1 MNLSARKQVKRLKE
15 KRHKG
20 EDAMINELTKRNVR
34 RRRRMLRVRRQV
46 KGTAE
51 KPRLSVFKSN
61 KHLCAQLID
70 DDTGTTIAS
79 AGTLT
84 KQLRDKKLGKRSKE
98 AARQVGVM
106 IAEVAKQKNILNAV
120 FDRGF
125 NKYHGLLAEVAN
137 AARETGL
144 QF

>member
-1 MNLSARKQVKRLKE
+1 
-15 KRHKG
+15 
-20 EDAMINELTKRNVR
+20 MINQLNKRNVR

-46 KGTAE
+46 RGTAD
-51 KPRLSVFKSN
+51 KPRLTVFKSN
-61 KHLCAQLID
+61 KHIFAQLID
-70 DDTGTTIAS
+70 DDQGITVAS
-79 AGTLT
+79 AGTIM
-84 KQLRDKKLGKRSKE
+84 KQLRDKKLGKRSKD
-98 AARQVGVM
+98 AARQIGAM
-106 IAEVAKQKNILNAV
+106 IAEAAKQKNILNVV

>member
-1 MNLSARKQVKRLKE
+1 
-15 KRHKG
+15 
-20 EDAMINELTKRNVR
+20 MINDLNKRNVR
-34 RRRRMLRVRRQV
+34 RRRRLLRVRRQV

-61 KHLCAQLID
+61 KHIFAQLID
-70 DDTGTTIAS
+70 DNKGITITS
-79 AGTLT
+79 AGSVM
-84 KQLRDKKLGKRSKE
+84 KQLRDKKLGKRSKD
-98 AARQVGVM
+98 AARQVGTM
-106 IAEVAKQKNILNAV
+106 IAETAKQKNILNAV

-137 AARETGL
+137 AARENGL

>member
-1 MNLSARKQVKRLKE
+1 
-15 KRHKG
+15 
-20 EDAMINELTKRNVR
+20 MIKDLIKRNVR
-34 RRRRMLRVRRQV
+34 RRRRMLRVRKQV
-46 KGTAE
+46 RGTAE

-61 KHLCAQLID
+61 MHIFAQLID
-70 DDTGTTIAS
+70 DEKGFTLAS
-79 AGTLT
+79 AGTVM
-84 KQLRDKKLGKRSKE
+84 KDFQDNKLGKKSKE
-98 AARQVGVM
+98 AARAVGAK
-106 IAEVAKQKNILNAV
+106 IADVAKQKNIANAV

>member
-1 MNLSARKQVKRLKE
+1 
-15 KRHKG
+15 
-20 EDAMINELTKRNVR
+20 MINELNKRNVR
-34 RRRRMLRVRRQV
+34 RRRRMLRVRKQT

-61 KHLCAQLID
+61 KHIFAQLID
-70 DDTGTTIAS
+70 DDKGITIAS
-79 AGTLT
+79 AGSVM

-106 IAEVAKQKNILNAV
+106 IAEAAKSKNILNV
-120 FDRGF
+120 IFDRGF

>member
-1 MNLSARKQVKRLKE
+1 
-15 KRHKG
+15 
-20 EDAMINELTKRNVR
+20 MINDLKKRNVR
-34 RRRRMLRVRRQV
+34 RRRRMLRVR
-46 KGTAE
+46 KGVRGSAE
-51 KPRLSVFKSN
+51 KPRLSVYKSN
-61 KHLCAQLID
+61 QHILAQLID
-70 DDTGTTIAS
+70 DDKGITIAS

-84 KQLRDKKLGKRSKE
+84 KDFRDKNLGRKSAA
-98 AARQVGVM
+98 AAREIGVR
-106 IAEVAKQKNILNAV
+106 IAETAKQMNVLTAV

>member
-1 MNLSARKQVKRLKE
+1 MINETKKRDVRRLRRSLRIRKQVR
-15 KRHKG
+15 
-20 EDAMINELTKRNVR
+20 
-34 RRRRMLRVRRQV
+34 
-46 KGTAE
+46 GTAV

-61 KHLCAQLID
+61 KHISAQLID
-70 DDTGTTIAS
+70 DENGVTIAS
-79 AGTLT
+79 VGTLM
-84 KQLRDKKLGKRSKE
+84 KDFRDMKLGKKSKDS
-98 AARQVGVM
+98 ARKVGVQL
-106 IAEVAKQKNILNAV
+106 AEAAKQKNILTVV

>member
-1 MNLSARKQVKRLKE
+1 
-15 KRHKG
+15 
-20 EDAMINELTKRNVR
+20 MINELKKRNVKR
-34 RRRRMLRVRRQV
+34 RRRLLRVRKGVR
-46 KGTAE
+46 GTAL

-61 KHLCAQLID
+61 QHIVAQLID
-70 DDTGTTIAS
+70 DDKGFTIAS

-84 KQLRDKKLGKRSKE
+84 KEFRDKNMGRRSKA
-98 AARQVGVM
+98 AAREIGVK
-106 IAEVAKQKNILNAV
+106 IAETAKQMNILNAV

-125 NKYHGLLAEVAN
+125 NKYHGILAEVAN

>member
-1 MNLSARKQVKRLKE
+1 
-15 KRHKG
+15 
-20 EDAMINELTKRNVR
+20 MINDLVKRNVR
-34 RRRRMLRVRRQV
+34 RRRRMLRVRKAV

-61 KHLCAQLID
+61 KHICAQLID
-70 DDTGTTIAS
+70 DDKGVTIAS
-79 AGTLT
+79 AGTLS
-84 KQLRDKKLGKRSKE
+84 KEFRDIKLGKRSKD
-98 AARQVGVM
+98 AARQVGAKL
-106 IAEVAKQKNILNAV
+106 AEAAKEMNILTAV

-125 NKYHGLLAEVAN
+125 NKYHGLLKEVAN

>member
-1 MNLSARKQVKRLKE
+1 
-15 KRHKG
+15 
-20 EDAMINELTKRNVR
+20 MINELIKRDVR
-34 RRRRMLRVRRQV
+34 RHRRMLRVRKHVR
-46 KGTAE
+46 GTAE

-61 KHLCAQLID
+61 MHICAQLID
-70 DDTGTTIAS
+70 DDKGITIAS
-79 AGTLT
+79 AGTVM
-84 KQLRDKKLGKRSKE
+84 KEFRDKKLGKKSKE
-98 AARQVGVM
+98 AAREVGM
-106 IAEVAKQKNILNAV
+106 KLAEFAKQKNIAKAV

>member
-1 MNLSARKQVKRLKE
+1 MISELVKR
-15 KRHKG
+15 
-20 EDAMINELTKRNVR
+20 NER
-34 RRRRMLRVRRQV
+34 RRRREFRVRKNV

-61 KHLCAQLID
+61 RHICAQLID
-70 DDTGTTIAS
+70 DDKGFTIAS
-79 AGTLT
+79 AGTIT
-84 KQLRDKKLGKRSKE
+84 KEFRDRKLDTKSKE
-98 AARQVGVM
+98 AARQVGIRV
-106 IAEVAKQKNILNAV
+106 AELAKQKNIQHVV

-125 NKYHGLLAEVAN
+125 NKYHGLLAEVAD

>member
-1 MNLSARKQVKRLKE
+1 
-15 KRHKG
+15 
-20 EDAMINELTKRNVR
+20 MINELKKRNVKR
-34 RRRRMLRVRRQV
+34 RRRLLRVRKSVR
-46 KGTAE
+46 GTAL

-61 KHLCAQLID
+61 QHIVAQLID
-70 DDTGTTIAS
+70 DDKGFTIAS

-84 KQLRDKKLGKRSKE
+84 KEFRDKNMGKRSKA
-98 AARQVGVM
+98 AAREIGVK
-106 IAEVAKQKNILNAV
+106 IAETAKQMNILNAV

-125 NKYHGLLAEVAN
+125 NKYHGILAEVAN

>member
-1 MNLSARKQVKRLKE
+1 
-15 KRHKG
+15 
-20 EDAMINELTKRNVR
+20 MINELKKRNVKR
-34 RRRRMLRVRRQV
+34 RRRLLRVRKSVR
-46 KGTAE
+46 GTAL

-61 KHLCAQLID
+61 QHIVAQLID
-70 DDTGTTIAS
+70 DDKGFTIAS

-84 KQLRDKKLGKRSKE
+84 KEFRDKNMGRRSKA
-98 AARQVGVM
+98 AAREIGVK
-106 IAEVAKQKNILNAV
+106 IAETAKQMNILNAV

-125 NKYHGLLAEVAN
+125 NKYHGILAEVAN

>member
-1 MNLSARKQVKRLKE
+1 
-15 KRHKG
+15 
-20 EDAMINELTKRNVR
+20 MINELIKRNVR

-46 KGTAE
+46 RGTAE

-61 KHLCAQLID
+61 KHIFAQLID
-70 DDTGTTIAS
+70 DDKGITIAS
-79 AGTLT
+79 AGSIM
-84 KQLRDKKLGKRSKE
+84 KQLRDKRLGKRSKD

-106 IAEVAKQKNILNAV
+106 IAEAAKQKRVLNAV

>member
-1 MNLSARKQVKRLKE
+1 
-15 KRHKG
+15 
-20 EDAMINELTKRNVR
+20 
-34 RRRRMLRVRRQV
+34 MLRVRKQV
-46 KGTAE
+46 RGTAE

-61 KHLCAQLID
+61 MHIFAQLID
-70 DDTGTTIAS
+70 DEKGFTLAS
-79 AGTLT
+79 AGTVM
-84 KQLRDKKLGKRSKE
+84 KDFQDNKLGKKSKE
-98 AARQVGVM
+98 AARAVGAK
-106 IAEVAKQKNILNAV
+106 IADVAKQKNIANAV

>member
-1 MNLSARKQVKRLKE
+1 MN
-15 KRHKG
+15 
-20 EDAMINELTKRNVR
+20 NELIKRNVR

-46 KGTAE
+46 RGTAE

-61 KHLCAQLID
+61 KHIFAQLID
-70 DDTGTTIAS
+70 DDQGITIVS
-79 AGTLT
+79 AGTVM
-84 KQLRDKKLGKRSKE
+84 KELREKKLGKKSKD
-98 AARQVGVM
+98 AARQVGSM
-106 IAEVAKQKNILNAV
+106 IADAAKQKNILNAV

-125 NKYHGLLAEVAN
+125 NKYHGLLAEVAK

>member
-1 MNLSARKQVKRLKE
+1 
-15 KRHKG
+15 
-20 EDAMINELTKRNVR
+20 MINDLAKRDTRRWRRKLHVR
-34 RRRRMLRVRRQV
+34 KSV

-51 KPRLSVFKSN
+51 KPRLTVFKSN
-61 KHLCAQLID
+61 KHICAQLID
-70 DDTGTTIAS
+70 DERGVTIAS
-79 AGTLT
+79 AGTVS
-84 KQLRDKKLGKRSKE
+84 KEFKSKKLGKSKE
-98 AARQVGVM
+98 AARLIGAK
-106 IAEVAKQKNILNAV
+106 IAEMAKQKNILSVV

>member
-1 MNLSARKQVKRLKE
+1 
-15 KRHKG
+15 
-20 EDAMINELTKRNVR
+20 MINELMKRDVR
-34 RRRRMLRVRRQV
+34 RRRRMFRVRKQV
-46 KGTAE
+46 RGTAQ

-61 KHLCAQLID
+61 MHIFAQLID
-70 DDTGTTIAS
+70 DDNGFTIAS
-79 AGTLT
+79 AGTVM
-84 KQLRDKKLGKRSKE
+84 KEFRDKKLDKKSKE
-98 AARQVGVM
+98 AAREIG
-106 IAEVAKQKNILNAV
+106 IKLAEAAKQKNIANAV

>member
-1 MNLSARKQVKRLKE
+1 
-15 KRHKG
+15 
-20 EDAMINELTKRNVR
+20 MINDLVKRNVR
-34 RRRRMLRVRRQV
+34 RRRRLLRVRKSV

-61 KHLCAQLID
+61 KHICAQLID
-70 DDTGTTIAS
+70 DQKGVTLAS
-79 AGTLT
+79 AGTIT
-84 KQLRDKKLGKRSKE
+84 KEFRDSKLGKKSKE
-98 AARQVGVM
+98 AARQVGAKL
-106 IAEVAKQKNILNAV
+106 AETAKQMNILTAV

>member
-1 MNLSARKQVKRLKE
+1 
-15 KRHKG
+15 
-20 EDAMINELTKRNVR
+20 MINEIMKRNVKR
-34 RRRRMLRVRRQV
+34 RRRVLRVRRHV
-46 KGTAE
+46 RGTAE

-61 KHLCAQLID
+61 KHIFAQLID
-70 DDTGTTIAS
+70 DDKGMTLAS
-79 AGTLT
+79 AGTIM
-84 KQLRDKKLGKRSKE
+84 KQFREKKLEKRSKE
-98 AARQVGVM
+98 AARQVGLQ
-106 IAEVAKQKNILNAV
+106 IAEVAKQKNILNVV

>member
-1 MNLSARKQVKRLKE
+1 
-15 KRHKG
+15 
-20 EDAMINELTKRNVR
+20 MINELVKRNVR
-34 RRRRMLRVRRQV
+34 RRRRALRVRKDV

-61 KHLCAQLID
+61 RHIFAQLID
-70 DDTGTTIAS
+70 DEQGLTIAS
-79 AGTLT
+79 AGTIT
-84 KQLRDKKLGKRSKE
+84 KEFRDKKLGKKGKA
-98 AARQVGVM
+98 AAREVGM
-106 IAEVAKQKNILNAV
+106 KLAQEAKLKNVSRVV

-125 NKYHGLLAEVAN
+125 NKYQGLLAELAN